1 MIREDASQ
9 FLGFQA
15 RAEIDIQT
23 RRIHIRTLSC
33 FPFLPIG
40 LDSHF
45 DLLRLLS
52 QSPYEQPGINEGVH
66 SAPSRASVDSIC

>member
-1 MIREDASQ
+1 VIREE
-9 FLGFQA
+9 A

-23 RRIHIRTLSC
+23 IKIHIRTLSC
-33 FPFLPIG
+33 FPFLPS
-40 LDSHF
+40 DSHF

-66 SAPSRASVDSIC
+66 SASSRASVDSIC